1 MGFLLAVVLS
11 FVPALACAATVY
23 WLDRYEKEPKILIGA
38 VFVWGAVVAAL
49 GALVAQLILGGV
61 MQAIAS
67 SEEAAELAGGS
78 IFAPITEE
86 SLKGLAVLLVFWA
99 LRREL
104 DSVLDGIVY
113 AATAALGFAA
123 TENVLYLFGQ
133 YLEKGLGGMLGL
145 FFLRIVLG
153 AWDHAVYTSF
163 IGVALALARLS
174 RSSALRWLLPPLG
187 WAMAVGVHSLHNT
200 LAAFAAE
207 TPESGI
213 LMFLIDWSGWAFFA
227 LLVLWCIWRE
237 KRMLGHH
244 LAEEIQLGWMTPEQY
259 RTAMSG
265 RARTRACLRAAVS
278 GHLKTTRRFYDVCG
292 ELAHKKNQLARYGE
306 EDGNTAVI
314 EGLRREMAQLS
325 SQASPAP

>member
-1 MGFLLAVVLS
+1 MALLLAFILS
-11 FVPALACAATVY
+11 FAPALACAATVY
-23 WLDRYEKEPKILIGA
+23 WLDRYEKEPKILLGA

-49 GALVAQLILGGV
+49 GALVAQTLLGGV
-61 MQAIAS
+61 MQAVV
-67 SEEAAELAGGS
+67 SEETAELAGGS
-78 IFAPITEE
+78 IFAPVTEE
-86 SLKGLAVLLVFWA
+86 SLKGLAVLLVFWV

-123 TENVLYLFGQ
+123 TENVLYLYGES
-133 YLEKGLGGMLGL
+133 LESGLVGMFGL
-145 FFLRIVLG
+145 FVLRVVLG

-163 IGVALALARLS
+163 IGVALAMARLS
-174 RSSALRWLLPPLG
+174 RSVALRWILPPIG
-187 WAMAVGVHSLHNT
+187 WALAVGAHSLHNT

-207 TPESGI
+207 TPASGV

-227 LLVLWCIWRE
+227 LLMVWCILRE

-244 LAEEIQLGWMTPEQY
+244 LAEEVQLGRMTPQQY

-265 RARTRACLRAAVS
+265 RARAGACMRAALAS
-278 GHLKTTRRFYDVCG
+278 RLHPTRRFYDVCG

-306 EDGNTAVI
+306 EDGNTAVV
-314 EGLRREMAQLS
+314 EGLRNELARLS
-325 SQASPAP
+325 SQAGV